1 MSRPLEEDIG
11 KPVRTAVIKLIAN
24 YRTFLTE
31 FQTVLS
37 ENEEHTSNSV
47 LEHQPLKFFGGARP
61 HTALVAR
68 DGLPDSRSSRY
79 SSTVKIYT

>member
-11 KPVRTAVIKLIAN
+11 KPVTTAVIKLIAN

-37 ENEEHTSNSV
+37 ENEEHTSNGV
-47 LEHQPLKFFGGARP
+47 LEHQPLKYLWGSTP

-68 DGLPDSRSSRY
+68 DGATRLSELALFLY
-79 SSTVKIYT
+79 G

>member
-11 KPVRTAVIKLIAN
+11 EPVRTPVIKLIAN

-37 ENEEHTSNSV
+37 ENEKNTSNGV

-68 DGLPDSRSSRY
+68 DGATRL
-79 SSTVKIYT
+79 

>member
-1 MSRPLEEDIG
+1 MFRPLEEDIG

-37 ENEEHTSNSV
+37 ENEENTCNGV

-68 DGLPDSRSSRY
+68 DGATRLSELALFLY
-79 SSTVKIYT
+79 G

>member
-11 KPVRTAVIKLIAN
+11 KPVTTAVIKLIAN

-37 ENEEHTSNSV
+37 ENEENTSNGV

-68 DGLPDSRSSRY
+68 DGATRLSELALFLY
-79 SSTVKIYT
+79 G